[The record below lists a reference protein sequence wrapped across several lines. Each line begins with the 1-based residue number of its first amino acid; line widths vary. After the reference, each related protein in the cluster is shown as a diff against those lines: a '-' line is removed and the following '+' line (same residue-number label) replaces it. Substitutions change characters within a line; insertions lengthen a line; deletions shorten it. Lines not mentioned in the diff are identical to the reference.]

1 MVSIKLLVPAVLWT
15 VLALMASG
23 QVVAQGVWRC
33 GNDYTNQPVASQ
45 HCQRLES
52 STITV
57 IEGTRVQQS
66 GALQAPPTLPVAQT
80 AAPSGRAQVPAS
92 EQYRRDARSR
102 QILQTELDKVL
113 SQQSSLRAQ
122 WMQADASE
130 KAKLRLPLEQLD
142 ADVAALQREI
152 AK

>member
-1 MVSIKLLVPAVLWT
+1 MLRSKSLWPKLLWTALGVLF
-15 VLALMASG
+15 SG
-23 QVVAQGVWRC
+23 QGGAQGVWRC

-45 HCQRLES
+45 DCQRIES

-66 GALQAPPTLPVAQT
+66 GALQAPPTLPVAPT

-92 EQYRRDARSR
+92 EQHRRDARSR